1 MKGEGEDDGE
11 DERRERKVDKH
22 KRIMKYNKMRG
33 IHDMYIVF
41 SRNNTE
47 EQRNNGYMSRQQNL
61 DHLLKRL
68 ISIIRI

>member
-1 MKGEGEDDGE
+1 MKGEGEDDRE

-33 IHDMYIVF
+33 IHDKYIVF

-47 EQRNNGYMSRQQNL
+47 EQRNNGYMSRQRNL

-68 ISIIRI
+68 IGIIRI